1 MRTNLSKEHIPWL
14 MAAARAL
21 LGPVLI
27 VGAEC
32 GWNGLALAGIVVA
45 ALLSDIYDGVL
56 ARRWKCDTAGV
67 RFFDSMA
74 DTVFY
79 LCTAVAFWIRLPLL
93 WQSYAGLL
101 VGLLAL
107 EGVRFAFDFVK
118 FGRPA
123 SYHSYLAKA
132 WGLVM
137 AIAVIGSFA
146 AQRASVL
153 VPVALV
159 LGIVCDLEGLA
170 MSWVMPLWRKDIK
183 TLREAWRIR
192 ERFRSWEMRRVRSGR
207 LAFGGRQK
215 FVFGGFFMLAL
226 CVVLVLPACAVEAGQ
241 VAYVGGSLSVT
252 QGTIGSF
259 DTTSPTALIFRS
271 GGSGVSS
278 NEVDIGYKSIR
289 GFAYTTEVAHHLGVL
304 PAVAVGLVKRR
315 ERKHFLTLRFS
326 DSAGVAQAA
335 VFEVAKND
343 PPVLLA
349 ILHAR
354 APQACGSPMLNCGYG
369 QGNRPGVAVPP
380 LPTQTT
386 PTIPERR

>member
-1 MRTNLSKEHIPWL
+1 MHTNLKREHIPWL
-14 MAAARAL
+14 MASARAV

-67 RFFDSMA
+67 RLFDSMV

-79 LCTAVAFWIRLPLL
+79 LCTAVALWIGLPQL
-93 WQSYAGLL
+93 WRSYAGLL
-101 VGLLAL
+101 FGLLAL
-107 EGVRFAFDFVK
+107 EGVRFGFDFVK

-137 AIAVIGSFA
+137 AIAVISSFA
-146 AQRASVL
+146 MQQANVL

-159 LGIVCDLEGLA
+159 LGILCNVEGLA

-192 ERFRSWEMRRVRSGR
+192 ERFRSWERRRVRPGR
-207 LAFGGRQK
+207 RPFGGRQK
-215 FVFGGFFMLAL
+215 FVFSGFLMLAL
-226 CVVLVLPACAVEAGQ
+226 SVVLVLPARAVEAGQ
-241 VAYVGGSLSVT
+241 VAYAGGSLSVT

-259 DTTSPTALIFRS
+259 DTTSPVALVFRF
-271 GGSGVSS
+271 GGSGAGS
-278 NEVDIGYKSIR
+278 NEVDIEYKKIQ
-289 GFAYTTEVAHHLGVL
+289 GFRYTTEVARHLGVL
-304 PAVAVGLVKRR
+304 PAIAVGLLKSR
-315 ERKHFLTLRFS
+315 ERKHFITIRFT

-343 PPVLLA
+343 PPALLA
-349 ILHAR
+349 MLRAR
-354 APQACGSPMLNCGYG
+354 APQVCGSPMLNCGYG
-369 QGNRPGVAVPP
+369 PGNRPGVAVPALP
-380 LPTQTT
+380 LQTA
-386 PTIPERR
+386 PAIPERR